1 MKTLNLLLMKLGKR
15 AWFQVLIVL
24 ELAAALTL
32 FMMVLGKV
40 EYYAQP
46 KKALDP
52 AKLKNCF
59 MYSHMELHIR
69 GTLALE
75 LRTYKERLQM
85 WFLIIF
91 GKMNMSICGT
101 QLMMKWL
108 QKTCGF
114 RCLQANS

>member
-59 MYSHMELHIR
+59 MYSHMDNAEFITTDNEFVL
-69 GTLALE
+69 
-75 LRTYKERLQM
+75 
-85 WFLIIF
+85 
-91 GKMNMSICGT
+91 KM
-101 QLMMKWL
+101 
-108 QKTCGF
+108 QKT
-114 RCLQANS
+114 LNTYPEL